1 MPLQTSTK
9 ERIYLLIMVLSLMLC
24 AVLLISVFCDLP
36 VASVSASSAT
46 HIPAMRAMPP
56 LRGSGSPGAP
66 AGGMAAVTV
75 TEDDLV
81 AQIIALL
88 PAGFPVSELDI
99 DISARG
105 ALGLELAVSRAAL
118 KDYLKSL
125 GVEMGARQSLALSL
139 LPASLEVEAVLAV
152 CQSADGA
159 VDLALEAVRVEDRA
173 VETDFLPP
181 SLFEALSAAARAA
194 LEQSGRS
201 LTFGDGVLYLK

>member
-99 DISARG
+99 DISA
-105 ALGLELAVSRAAL
+105 LGLELAVS
-118 KDYLKSL
+118 
-125 GVEMGARQSLALSL
+125 
-139 LPASLEVEAVLAV
+139 
-152 CQSADGA
+152 
-159 VDLALEAVRVEDRA
+159 
-173 VETDFLPP
+173 
-181 SLFEALSAAARAA
+181 RAA